1 MPTLYPKKALMYDTE
16 NFEPTDGQMFQW
28 SSESDGVIPV
38 SPSVGGVIVQSG
50 SGTGADDVLV
60 ASFAIVNN
68 STISI
73 TGTVNVTSIG
83 TSKNYNPG
91 DCAAWNFSNTGSIL
105 VNYDSGAS
113 FSLEPV
119 AYDQSE
125 PLAYPEVYM
134 GVFGATSLYVTC
146 AGNMFYLYYMPDV
159 GNAEAGDSWI
169 TKCSLN
175 VSSQTYV

>member
-28 SSESDGVIPV
+28 DSESGSVIPV

-73 TGTVNVTSIG
+73 TGTVNVTSNG

-91 DCAAWNFSNTGSIL
+91 DCAAWNFSDTGSIL

-113 FSLEPV
+113 FSLEPI
-119 AYDQSE
+119 AYDQSG
-125 PLAYPEVYM
+125 PSAYPEVYM
-134 GVFGATSLYVTC
+134 GAFDAASLYVVC
-146 AGNMFYLYYMPDV
+146 AANMLYLYYMPD
-159 GNAEAGDSWI
+159 GGYTDDGDSWI